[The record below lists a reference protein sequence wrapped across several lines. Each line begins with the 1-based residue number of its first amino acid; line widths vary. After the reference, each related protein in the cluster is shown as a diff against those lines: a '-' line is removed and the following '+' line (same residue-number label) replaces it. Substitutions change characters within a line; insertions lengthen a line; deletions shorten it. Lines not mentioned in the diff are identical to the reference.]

1 MRRPLAILI
10 LALAVCAAP
19 VLLAAAEESCVTCHR
34 GLTPGQVQDWESSRH
49 AKMGIS
55 CSVCHGDAHSS
66 SDDANLASLP
76 DEQVCAAC
84 HEEQFGQ
91 FTAGKHNFGWTTLN
105 ALPVTHLE
113 PDVLIEGGR
122 GCGGCHNMG
131 IKTAE
136 QKADQLAKGY
146 HYQTNSCDEC
156 HTRHAFSKKE
166 ALNPHACQQ
175 CHMGFDHPQWEMW
188 TSSKHGARWYA
199 KQAGDLPETAAAP
212 TCQHCHMSGGDHEV
226 RTAWGFLG
234 VRLPMPEDEQW
245 TADRATI
252 LKALGVLHPET
263 GEATDLVGVIQAVD
277 MARLTEEAWQTER
290 DKMLKTCSE
299 CHAPSYAREQL
310 EAGDAILKDADR
322 LMAEAIEIVG
332 DLYKDGIIT
341 QHDGYPYAYPNF
353 LFFNQTGG
361 NDMDDLSYIEQV
373 LLEMYLKHRMRT
385 FQAHFHTSPDYA
397 YWYGWAQMTKDLGEV
412 QELARTMRA
421 THTAAD

>member
-1 MRRPLAILI
+1 MRRPYGA
-10 LALAVCAAP
+10 ALLLLVFMLCWSVAV
-19 VLLAAAEESCVTCHR
+19 AEESCITCHR
-34 GLTPGQVQDWESSRH
+34 GVSPGQVQDWESSRH
-49 AKMGIS
+49 SKMGIS
-55 CSVCHGDAHSS
+55 CSACHGDAHSS

-146 HYQTNSCDEC
+146 RYQTNSCDEC

-299 CHAPSYAREQL
+299 CHAESYAREQL

-332 DLYKDGIIT
+332 DLYKDGIIQ

-361 NDMDDLSYIEQV
+361 NDMDDLSYVEQV